1 MEININNYE
10 EVIIDFLDGKLDD
23 NAVAKL
29 FVFLDQNPAIKAEF
43 DLLNANQTAL
53 PAEPIAFDFSGLL
66 KKEKINVADYS
77 DKLIALLENDLTP
90 EDTKTLETEVKTY
103 PELAAEFELFKK
115 TKLVPENDIVFANK
129 QVLTKKGG
137 FTIIP
142 LFARYSAIAA
152 VFIAV
157 VLGVYFFNN
166 NSGEQM
172 ADKVDTTIA
181 KSKQDSISDILKAK
195 NNVPQQLQKEI
206 EKEMLAFGGVNT
218 AQMHKQNKKINTPTN
233 KALPNKKTGKENPL
247 NGQNNQSVAPTN
259 NNNLPK
265 KVVAENAIGNNNLAS
280 AELTKDNNNGLM
292 VEGNKVEKAPVLASI
307 EPIMAPNLFD
317 KSKNLDLKN
326 YVKEQL
332 KITAQSELIAVNK
345 PTNLNE
351 KISLAESIG
360 LNMLSLF
367 NKISNRDV
375 KVKKTY
381 NNDGE
386 LEKVRLVA
394 TGW

>member
-10 EVIIDFLDGKLDD
+10 EFIVDFFDGKLNDS
-23 NAVAKL
+23 AVAEL

-43 DLLNANQTAL
+43 DLLNNNQPTL
-53 PAEPIAFDFSGLL
+53 EIEPIAFDFSGLL

-77 DKLIALLENDLTP
+77 NQLIALLENDLTP
-90 EDTKTLETEVKTY
+90 AETKSLEAEIKTY

-157 VLGVYFFNN
+157 VMGVYLFTN
-166 NSGEQM
+166 NSDNEQM

-181 KSKQDSISDILKAK
+181 KSKQDSISDILRSK

-218 AQMHKQNKKINTPTN
+218 AQMHKQSKKSTTVPTN
-233 KALPNKKTGKENPL
+233 KVLPSKKPIKENPL
-247 NGQNNQSVAPTN
+247 NGGNNQSVAPTN
-259 NNNLPK
+259 NNLPK
-265 KVVAENAIGNNNLAS
+265 KVIAENGGGNTHLAN
-280 AELTKDNNNGLM
+280 ADLPKDNNELM
-292 VEGNKVEKAPVLASI
+292 VQPKVEQTPILNQNEPVVAVNS
-307 EPIMAPNLFD
+307 ND
-317 KSKNLDLKN
+317 KNKNLDLKN

-345 PTNLNE
+345 PTDLNE
-351 KISLAESIG
+351 NISFAESIG

-367 NKISNRDV
+367 NKVSKRDV